1 MSVKI
6 LQKNN
11 LVGKLTRAFR
21 HRNGM
26 LPFAVFRE
34 YGDKAL

>member
-21 HRNGM
+21 HRNCV
-26 LPFAVFRE
+26 LPVAVFRK